1 MMDKKRLNAQAS
13 VLDRLVDTEPHLSRE
28 AVQRRL
34 FDIDQIRG
42 AVVRDLENLMNTRRR
57 ITVPPPGLEEVSR
70 SLHVYGLP
78 DFSSDNPRSP
88 LFQRRLLQAIEQA
101 IARFEP
107 RLRNVAVRLDASVQR
122 ERVFSFRI
130 TGVLVVEPLSEPVVF
145 DSYYD
150 ARRGNY
156 VVSG

>member
-1 MMDKKRLNAQAS
+1 MDKNRANAQAS

-34 FDIDQIRG
+34 FDSDQIR
-42 AVVRDLENLMNTRRR
+42 ASVVRDLENLMNTRRK

-78 DFSSDNPRSP
+78 DFSSENPRSP

-107 RLRNVAVRLDASVQR
+107 RLRNVAVRLDTSVHR

-150 ARRGNY
+150 AKRGNY

>member
-1 MMDKKRLNAQAS
+1 M
-13 VLDRLVDTEPHLSRE
+13 LDRLVDTEPHLSRE

-34 FDIDQIRG
+34 FDSEQIR
-42 AVVRDLENLMNTRRR
+42 ASVVRDLENLLNTRQK
-57 ITVPPPGLEEVSR
+57 ITVPPPGFDEVNR
-70 SLHVYGLP
+70 SVHTYGLP
-78 DFSSDNPRSP
+78 DFSSENPRSP
-88 LFQRRLLQAIEQA
+88 LFQRRLLQAIEQT

-107 RLRNVAVRLDASVQR
+107 RLRNVAVRLDTSTHR

-130 TGVLVVEPLSEPVVF
+130 SGVLVVEPLSEPVVF

-156 VVSG
+156 VIAD

>member
-1 MMDKKRLNAQAS
+1 MIRKNHPNAQAS

-34 FDIDQIRG
+34 FDSEQIR
-42 AVVRDLENLMNTRRR
+42 ASVAKDLENLLNTRRR
-57 ITVPPPGLEEVSR
+57 ITTPPSGLEEVNR
-70 SLHVYGLP
+70 SLHMYGLP
-78 DFSSDNPRSP
+78 DFSSENPKSP
-88 LFQRRLLQAIEQA
+88 LFQRRLLQTIEQT

-107 RLRNVAVRLDASVQR
+107 RLRNVTVRLDASAQR

-130 TGVLVVEPLSEPVVF
+130 SGVLVVEPLSEPVVF

-150 ARRGNY
+150 ANRGNY
-156 VVSG
+156 VVSN

>member
-1 MMDKKRLNAQAS
+1 MIKQDRTNAQAS

-34 FDIDQIRG
+34 FDSEQIR
-42 AVVRDLENLMNTRRR
+42 ASVVRDLENLLNTRRR
-57 ITVPPPGLEEVSR
+57 ITAPPPGFEELNR

-78 DFSSDNPRSP
+78 DFSSENPRSP
-88 LFQRRLLQAIEQA
+88 VFQRRLLQAIEQTVS
-101 IARFEP
+101 RFEP
-107 RLRNVAVRLDASVQR
+107 RLRNVSVRLDTSVQR

-130 TGVLVVEPLSEPVVF
+130 SGVLVVEPLNEPVVF